1 MYRRIRI
8 KILLFYHR
16 WINRPSFFFILSY
29 ISFERRNGK
38 KKNISQLF
46 EKSVGTIRSFVT
58 QDIVFHYVLR
68 ERGRERRAPIFIPI
82 TRDTSRPIKLCA
94 TFNAHAGH
102 FIFPRWIDPRIK
114 IATDRLDESSKFRK
128 RACIVSSG
136 EFICFPPLFVKLYLA
151 LL

>member
-1 MYRRIRI
+1 MN
-8 KILLFYHR
+8 KSSKFFF
-16 WINRPSFFFILSY
+16 SFFLIFLS
-29 ISFERRNGK
+29 SDETE
-38 KKNISQLF
+38 KKNISKLF
-46 EKSVGTIRSFVT
+46 EKSVRTIRSFVT

-114 IATDRLDESSKFRK
+114 IATDRLNESSKFRK
-128 RACIVSSG
+128 RACIISSG

>member
-1 MYRRIRI
+1 MN
-8 KILLFYHR
+8 KSSKFFF
-16 WINRPSFFFILSY
+16 SFFLIFLS
-29 ISFERRNGK
+29 SDETE
-38 KKNISQLF
+38 KKNISKLF

-114 IATDRLDESSKFRK
+114 IATDRLDESSKFGERV
-128 RACIVSSG
+128 CIISSG

>member
-1 MYRRIRI
+1 MN
-8 KILLFYHR
+8 K
-16 WINRPSFFFILSY
+16 SSKFFFHSFSLQFLS
-29 ISFERRNGK
+29 SDETE
-38 KKNISQLF
+38 KKNISKLF
-46 EKSVGTIRSFVT
+46 EKSVRTIRSFVT

-114 IATDRLDESSKFRK
+114 IATDRLNESSKFRK
-128 RACIVSSG
+128 RACIVFVFVSSG
-136 EFICFPPLFVKLYLA
+136 EFICFPPVFVKLYLA

>member
-1 MYRRIRI
+1 MN
-8 KILLFYHR
+8 K
-16 WINRPSFFFILSY
+16 SSKFFFH
-29 ISFERRNGK
+29 SFLYFFRATKRK
-38 KKNISQLF
+38 KKNISKLF
-46 EKSVGTIRSFVT
+46 EKSVRTIRSFVT

-136 EFICFPPLFVKLYLA
+136 EFICFLPLFVKLYLA